1 MAARLGV
8 GALEESKASPPTL
21 RIVAKDV
28 LLVKPEEAWA
38 NISGPVITMYRKKR
52 DLPDSELTTFDFYI
66 FGSVNDLEKIIARQ
80 KR

>member
-1 MAARLGV
+1 M
-8 GALEESKASPPTL
+8 
-21 RIVAKDV
+21 AKDV

-52 DLPDSELTTFDFYI
+52 NSPDSELMTFDFYI
-66 FGSVNDLEKIIARQ
+66 FGSVKDLEKISARQ

>member
-1 MAARLGV
+1 MAV
-8 GALEESKASPPTL
+8 GTLEESKASPPTW

-38 NISGPVITMYRKKR
+38 NISGPVIAMYRKKR
-52 DLPDSELTTFDFYI
+52 DSPDSELMTFGFYI
-66 FGSVNDLEKIIARQ
+66 FGPVKDLEKIVARQ